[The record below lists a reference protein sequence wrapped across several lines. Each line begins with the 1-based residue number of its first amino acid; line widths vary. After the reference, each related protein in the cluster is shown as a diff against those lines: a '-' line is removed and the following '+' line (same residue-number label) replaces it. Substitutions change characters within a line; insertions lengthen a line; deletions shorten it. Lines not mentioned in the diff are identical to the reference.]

1 MASSAKETLSF
12 KQFYNFL
19 QSLACPNTLKVL
31 MICEKLKVQRPEYQL
46 EKTFFNVMYAD
57 YFSGNAPYRIAVGDF
72 TREALKTCV
81 ELADPLRIKDLLL
94 LLQPELRVTISQGNS
109 FDFYFIYS
117 LVNELFHAKN
127 EVRVNFKSA
136 CRMPQQQP
144 SKTSRSKS
152 YPLQVANPHQVS
164 NMALAK
170 KLEEV
175 KNDRTLMEEN
185 AKKEKR
191 KKW

>member
-1 MASSAKETLSF
+1 M
-12 KQFYNFL
+12 
-19 QSLACPNTLKVL
+19 
-31 MICEKLKVQRPEYQL
+31 
-46 EKTFFNVMYAD
+46 
-57 YFSGNAPYRIAVGDF
+57 
-72 TREALKTCV
+72 
-81 ELADPLRIKDLLL
+81 
-94 LLQPELRVTISQGNS
+94 
-109 FDFYFIYS
+109 
-117 LVNELFHAKN
+117 
-127 EVRVNFKSA
+127 RVNFKSA

-152 YPLQVANPHQVS
+152 YPLQVANPHRVS